1 MTSKDAV
8 EAKLLGSFPRRFVG
22 AMPVRRFL
30 GFLPEAD
37 GRPATPKVVSQEELL
52 ALLRKFT
59 TNFDLVDTSGCPDPS
74 VVVGGYEFQPTVGLY
89 KSESTRN
96 GVTDMST
103 MEAWIIIKPSVEQ
116 DPFIDPPPNEDF
128 TAPIPCPEEDLL
140 PYWDTKRDYYPT
152 FESSGKQ
159 SISTRAHMVACTNA
173 FFATQFRRFGFSIL
187 LCGSW
192 ARFVYWDRS
201 GAVVSRRFDY
211 TSNFIPLAEFLW
223 RLNRAS
229 PGDRGVDVSVVPISL
244 PESQDNAVRELL
256 GIGSS
261 DPLYGYIVPV
271 DTALQKPTD
280 AEGRPLTTH
289 RFYVGPRPAPKQC
302 SLLEQRTRSFHVW
315 DVTHKRVVFFKETWR
330 LHSQGTS
337 TESEVYRQLHSGRI
351 PNIPTFEH
359 GGDMSAL
366 GTKTSTHLFNKAR
379 WCCTPN
385 HKATL
390 PLVQHRIILGNVERN
405 LSTFKTPKEFLT
417 VFKDAL
423 TGEFHL
429 HFSTHEGAYE
439 YLGLLHR
446 NISMENIGITSE
458 GRGLLMGWE
467 CCSSKS
473 RKELLEIQMGTLPF
487 MSGALLDQS
496 TQDKHHVL
504 ADDLE
509 SFLHV
514 MMYTIV
520 RYLPSATNVEDRNTL
535 LQIFDEEHVIDE
547 GGRAIGGSR
556 KRKYLA
562 GPEFHIV
569 KKFTAPPEI
578 ATLLR
583 ELCELFPIRY
593 NATLQLI
600 ERHTPETRFKTPSD
614 LLACHREMMTYVNL
628 SVPSSEGWPDI
639 DIRDFYTITV
649 NRYGF

>member
-1 MTSKDAV
+1 
-8 EAKLLGSFPRRFVG
+8 
-22 AMPVRRFL
+22 
-30 GFLPEAD
+30 
-37 GRPATPKVVSQEELL
+37 
-52 ALLRKFT
+52 LRKFT

-74 VVVGGYEFQPTVGLY
+74 VVVGGYEFQPTVGVY

-96 GVTDMST
+96 GVTDMSA
-103 MEAWIIIKPSVEQ
+103 MEAWIIIKPSIQQ
-116 DPFIDPPPNEDF
+116 DPFIDPPSNVDF

-152 FESSGKQ
+152 FQSSDKQ

-187 LCGSW
+187 LCGSR

-229 PGDRGVDVSVVPISL
+229 PGNRGVDVSVVPISL
-244 PESQDNAVRELL
+244 PESQDRTVREQL

-261 DPLYGYIVPV
+261 SPLYGYMVPV
-271 DTALQKPTD
+271 DTALQKPKD

-289 RFYVGPRPAPKQC
+289 HFYVGPRPAPKQC
-302 SLLEQRTRSFHVW
+302 SLLEQRTHSFHVW
-315 DVTHKRVVFFKETWR
+315 DVAQKRVVFFKETWR
-330 LHSQGTS
+330 VHSRGTS
-337 TESEVYRQLHSGRI
+337 TESEVYRKLHSRRI
-351 PNIPTFEH
+351 RNIPTFEH

-366 GTKTSTHLFNKAR
+366 GTKTITHLFSEAW

-385 HKATL
+385 HKAHL
-390 PLVQHRIILGNVERN
+390 PLVQHRIILRGVERN

-423 TGEFHL
+423 TAHQE
-429 HFSTHEGAYE
+429 AYE
-439 YLGLLHR
+439 YLGFLHR
-446 NISMENIGITSE
+446 NISMENIGITGE

-473 RKELLEIQMGTLPF
+473 GEEWHVQHFYVYGTLPF
-487 MSGALLDQS
+487 MSGALLDQG
-496 TQDKHHVL
+496 TQPKHVL

-514 MMYTIV
+514 IMYTMV

-535 LQIFDEEHVIDE
+535 LQIFDEEYVIDE
-547 GGRAIGGSR
+547 RGRAIGGSR
-556 KRKYLA
+556 K
-562 GPEFHIV
+562 
-569 KKFTAPPEI
+569 
-578 ATLLR
+578 
-583 ELCELFPIRY
+583 
-593 NATLQLI
+593 
-600 ERHTPETRFKTPSD
+600 
-614 LLACHREMMTYVNL
+614 
-628 SVPSSEGWPDI
+628 
-639 DIRDFYTITV
+639 
-649 NRYGF
+649 